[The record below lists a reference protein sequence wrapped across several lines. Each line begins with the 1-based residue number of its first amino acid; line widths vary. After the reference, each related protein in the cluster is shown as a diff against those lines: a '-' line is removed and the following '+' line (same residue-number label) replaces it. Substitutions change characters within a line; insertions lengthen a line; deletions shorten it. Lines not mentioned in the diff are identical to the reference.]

1 MDIPTLS
8 ILRNDIKE
16 KALKKERENID
27 KIIQKRKI
35 NRNNWEHD
43 KIKEYENDLIELK
56 KSNDIFIEEMTNLI
70 IEKTNFVLNQNSN
83 AKGFKLIEPHMYKL
97 MYGKFNGSQI
107 YKGFYNYEKNIY
119 SRFKHYEANI
129 NETPFIHLK
138 NKFEKYGYYLYEY
151 VADDGIV
158 SVMVDFS

>member
-8 ILRNDIKE
+8 LLRNDIKQ
-16 KALKKERENID
+16 KTLKKERDSIN
-27 KIIQKRKI
+27 KIIKKRKL
-35 NRNNWEHD
+35 NRKNWEQD

-56 KSNDIFIEEMTNLI
+56 KSHDIFIKDITELI

-97 MYGKFNGSQI
+97 NYGKFNGSQI
-107 YKGFYNYEKNIY
+107 YKGFYKKDKNIY
-119 SRFKHYEANI
+119 CRLKHYEADI
-129 NETPFIHLK
+129 DQTPFLDLK

-151 VADDGIV
+151 VADDGII

>member
-8 ILRNDIKE
+8 ILRKDIKQ
-16 KALKKERENID
+16 KALKKERDSID
-27 KIIQKRKI
+27 KIIQKRKM
-35 NRNNWEHD
+35 NRNNWEPD
-43 KIKEYENDLIELK
+43 KIKEYEEDLIELK

-97 MYGKFNGSQI
+97 KYGKFNGSQI
-107 YKGFYNYEKNIY
+107 YKGFYNYDKNTFC
-119 SRFKHYEANI
+119 RLKHYEADI

-138 NKFEKYGYYLYEY
+138 NKFEKYGYFLYEY
-151 VADDGIV
+151 VADDGVV

>member
-8 ILRNDIKE
+8 ILRKDIKQ
-16 KALKKERENID
+16 KALKKERDSID
-27 KIIQKRKI
+27 KIIQKRKM
-35 NRNNWEHD
+35 NRNNWEPD
-43 KIKEYENDLIELK
+43 RIKEYEDDLIELK

-97 MYGKFNGSQI
+97 KYGKFNGSQI
-107 YKGFYNYEKNIY
+107 YKGFYNYDKNTFC
-119 SRFKHYEANI
+119 RLKHYEADI

-138 NKFEKYGYYLYEY
+138 NKFEKYGYLLYEY
-151 VADDGIV
+151 VADDGVV